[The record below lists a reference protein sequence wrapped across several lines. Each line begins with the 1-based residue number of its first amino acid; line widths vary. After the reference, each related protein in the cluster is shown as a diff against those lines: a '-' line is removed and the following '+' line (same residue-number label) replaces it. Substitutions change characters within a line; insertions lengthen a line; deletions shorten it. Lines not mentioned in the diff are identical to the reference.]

1 MEPKDWGGLL
11 EIMYSQ
17 FEEKEIDEK
26 IVKLKERLQNLITFS
41 NNKDFFLAAK
51 SFTKEEC
58 DYLNSPVLDEI
69 FAIEKCLIW
78 FPTVATK
85 FVLNSNLQILLR
97 INHLSGFT
105 TCMLKQN
112 CDKTFSVYIETRAWQ
127 TENKILPKDVF
138 TEKGKVKEEYLYLL
152 NYSYSMDSFVTPR
165 KILEACL
172 CCSF

>member
-26 IVKLKERLQNLITFS
+26 IVKLKERLQNLSTFS
-41 NNKDFFLAAK
+41 DNKELFLAGK
-51 SFTKEEC
+51 LFTKAER

-69 FAIEKCLIW
+69 FAIQKGMIW

-85 FVLNSNLQILLR
+85 FVLNSNLKILLR
-97 INHLSGFT
+97 INHLAGFI
-105 TCMLKQN
+105 TCMLMQN
-112 CDKTFSVYIETRAWQ
+112 FDKTFSVYIETRAWQ
-127 TENKILPKDVF
+127 TEERLLPKDVF
-138 TEKGKVKEEYLYLL
+138 TEKGDVKEEYLYLL
-152 NYSYSMDSFVTPR
+152 DHSYCMESFVTPR
-165 KILEACL
+165 KIVEACL